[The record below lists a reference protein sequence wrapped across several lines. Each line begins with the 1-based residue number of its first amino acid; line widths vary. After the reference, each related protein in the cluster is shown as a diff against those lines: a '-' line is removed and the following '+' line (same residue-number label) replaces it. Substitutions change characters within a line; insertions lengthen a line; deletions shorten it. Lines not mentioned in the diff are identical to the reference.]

1 MPKLY
6 KVSFL
11 IQTDEDPVNWICEA
25 IDDQLEDGE
34 KLLKYMSFE
43 TTLDEEIEPQ
53 ETAMNRF
60 KRYHRY
66 FCRAIVAVVF
76 LFLMAFVIWGIFEYQ
91 DVRLAFGL
99 ITGLLVTIVIV
110 CHIWITA
117 FMEQEIT

>member
-1 MPKLY
+1 
-6 KVSFL
+6 
-11 IQTDEDPVNWICEA
+11 
-25 IDDQLEDGE
+25 
-34 KLLKYMSFE
+34 
-43 TTLDEEIEPQ
+43 
-53 ETAMNRF
+53 MNRF

-117 FMEQEIT
+117 FME